1 MKSALLISSLRFCY
15 IMNYILKMKE
25 VVFVVGK
32 RHFKR
37 QCNKW
42 TISIM
47 KKMSTLYHIAFFFYF
62 LAKQLERCDIITE
75 KQFAY
80 HVMSYFHNQSRIQLK
95 QCNYISLPI
104 STLLILIFF
113 LKLTTTVTA
122 RIGKNLLRQPT
133 LFMCK
138 TLLQTYMYYTY
149 CLDNLISEVLYRC
162 MQKTV
167 NIVNSLRANERC
179 TRKTKTEK

>member
-1 MKSALLISSLRFCY
+1 
-15 IMNYILKMKE
+15 MNYILKMKE

-32 RHFKR
+32 RHLKR

-42 TISIM
+42 TILIM

-95 QCNYISLPI
+95 
-104 STLLILIFF
+104 
-113 LKLTTTVTA
+113 
-122 RIGKNLLRQPT
+122 
-133 LFMCK
+133 
-138 TLLQTYMYYTY
+138 
-149 CLDNLISEVLYRC
+149 
-162 MQKTV
+162 
-167 NIVNSLRANERC
+167 
-179 TRKTKTEK
+179 

>member
-1 MKSALLISSLRFCY
+1 MWSEKGILRGSVISGPSQLWKKCLHYITLRF
-15 IMNYILKMKE
+15 
-25 VVFVVGK
+25 
-32 RHFKR
+32 
-37 QCNKW
+37 
-42 TISIM
+42 
-47 KKMSTLYHIAFFFYF
+47 FFNF

-95 QCNYISLPI
+95 KCNYISLPI

-113 LKLTTTVTA
+113 KKLTTTVTA

-162 MQKTV
+162 M
-167 NIVNSLRANERC
+167 
-179 TRKTKTEK
+179 

>member
-32 RHFKR
+32 RHFKS

-113 LKLTTTVTA
+113 KKLTTTVTA

-138 TLLQTYMYYTY
+138 TLLQIYYTY
-149 CLDNLISEVLYRC
+149 CLDNLISVVLNRC
-162 MQKTV
+162 LKDTV
-167 NIVNSLRANERC
+167 NVNSSLPANERC
-179 TRKTKTEK
+179 TSKTKTKK